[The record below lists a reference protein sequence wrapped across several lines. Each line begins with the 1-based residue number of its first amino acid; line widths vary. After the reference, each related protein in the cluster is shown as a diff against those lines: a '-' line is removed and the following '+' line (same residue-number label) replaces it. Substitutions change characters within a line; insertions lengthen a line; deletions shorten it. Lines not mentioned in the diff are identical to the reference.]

1 MLNNFFITRLM
12 SANKTAAPKM
22 LNKHDGLGIIL
33 TDRDVC
39 WNINVPDILNNS
51 NSFSFRITKPNAC

>member
-33 TDRDVC
+33 TDRDAC
-39 WNINVPDILNNS
+39 WNNFFPYQVNS
-51 NSFSFRITKPNAC
+51 QDSFSFRITKPNAC